1 MENASYEKKFFELSP
16 TPYLCL
22 KVIYGADK
30 TPIDVMIVQ
39 TNTSFGEMMG
49 VRESQ
54 FLGRSVYDTLLRN
67 RDASDTGVNLL
78 EVLEGRRILVKDL
91 YSRHLDR
98 WFRIKAFGLGNDMIG
113 AAILDVTTEY
123 AQEFGLT
130 QFMNLSHEMM
140 CISDTDGRFLK
151 VNKRFSETLGYDP
164 TELEG
169 VYYMSLVAGTDRE
182 RTEEALARLT
192 ADKEILSFTNRY
204 LCKDGSYRYLDWH
217 SWVQEKYVFSS
228 VRDVTAQNE
237 KTNEL
242 KRMAN
247 TDSLTSL
254 YNRNYYDRHIY
265 GLIERAELSDQP
277 ISMISL
283 DLDHFKYVNDTWGHA
298 AGDEV
303 LKAAGQIIR
312 ETVRK
317 SDIAVRIGGEEFLVV
332 LPNTDAE
339 AALAA
344 ARKIKENF
352 EKFRHPTA
360 GKVTASLGVAEKC
373 RTESYEAW
381 YRRADAGVYSAKR
394 SGRNCVVY
402 LENSPDELMKHG
414 KLAWKTAWNSGSR
427 AIDSEHK
434 ELLKLGNEII
444 DMAAK
449 ELPFETAL
457 PYLDNVIGHVE
468 SHFRHELQILARVG
482 YPGYDEHAKIHNDL
496 LEQIRFLRESY
507 TETKIRSTV
516 FFSFIVEDII
526 LDHMINEDKKFFIYT
541 KDRTGKQDQE

>member
-402 LENSPDELMKHG
+402 LEKSPEGPETRERLVWDP
-414 KLAWKTAWNSGSR
+414 AWNSGNR
-427 AIDSEHK
+427 MIDDEHRM
-434 ELLKLGNEII
+434 LLELGNEII
-444 DMAAK
+444 DLAGK
-449 ELPFETAL
+449 EHSFEESLPL
-457 PYLDNVIGHVE
+457 LDGVIAHVE
-468 SHFRHELQILARVG
+468 EHFRHELQILARIG
-482 YPGYDEHAKIHNDL
+482 YPGYEEHGKIHTDL

-507 TETKIRSTV
+507 ADTKIRSSV
-516 FFSFIVEDII
+516 FFTFIVEDLI
-526 LDHMINEDKKFFIYT
+526 LNHLIHEDKKYFIYT
-541 KDRTGKQDQE
+541 KDRAADQA